1 MSCWLQAGGSHCWDG
16 PSVPEGGR
24 IWNRRAFP
32 VKYEDAVYVCTYVCY
47 VRIWLYIMYVYIRM
61 PYFLSLFGK
70 FPSERHGV
78 GGRVIDV

>member
-32 VKYEDAVYVCTYVCY
+32 VKYEDAMYVCMCVMYMAIY
-47 VRIWLYIMYVYIRM
+47 YVYIRM

-70 FPSERHGV
+70 FPSERHCV

>member
-1 MSCWLQAGGSHCWDG
+1 MDPQYLKEAEFGIEEHSQSNTKMPCM
-16 PSVPEGGR
+16 
-24 IWNRRAFP
+24 
-32 VKYEDAVYVCTYVCY
+32 YVCVLCTYMAIY
-47 VRIWLYIMYVYIRM
+47 YVYIRM